1 MKDILRSFRRRRSL
15 GRRITFDATRGKDA
29 TVPQQV
35 PPFWANGTPAV
46 HVLKNMPRCGGYEHG
61 CCHPPGAQDV
71 FVSSVG
77 KMFLLLSHKFSWFV
91 CFARILRSLLF

>member
-29 TVPQQV
+29 TVPQQF

-46 HVLKNMPRCGGYEHG
+46 HVLKT
-61 CCHPPGAQDV
+61 CHAAESASMVAAFPPGAQEV
-71 FVSSVG
+71 FVSSVE
-77 KMFLLLSHKFSWFV
+77 KMFLLLTHEFSWFV
-91 CFARILRSLLF
+91 CFARILRSLLL